1 MQVDAFSQKVETI
14 KKRFSNLVS
23 DVDKRIK
30 HVDKNE
36 RSTKDIITTFREEL
50 LC

>member
-14 KKRFSNLVS
+14 KKRFLNLVS

-30 HVDKNE
+30 YVDKNE